1 MFIMSFLHVSSFDR
15 NIPKVSQKTQYIQK
29 KKIMCMER
37 DTYSKFGKNIQH
49 STERKT
55 MIYVVRLDWGG

>member
-1 MFIMSFLHVSSFDR
+1 MFLPLIGIFQKYR
-15 NIPKVSQKTQYIQK
+15 KKPNIY

-55 MIYVVRLDWGG
+55 MMYVVRLDWGG

>member
-1 MFIMSFLHVSSFDR
+1 
-15 NIPKVSQKTQYIQK
+15 
-29 KKIMCMER
+29 MCMER

-55 MIYVVRLDWGG
+55 MTFVVRLDWGG

>member
-1 MFIMSFLHVSSFDR
+1 MFLPLIGIF
-15 NIPKVSQKTQYIQK
+15 QK
-29 KKIMCMER
+29 KRMCMER
-37 DTYSKFGKNIQH
+37 DTNSKFGKNIQH

>member
-1 MFIMSFLHVSSFDR
+1 
-15 NIPKVSQKTQYIQK
+15 
-29 KKIMCMER
+29 MCMER
-37 DTYSKFGKNIQH
+37 DIYSKFGKNIQH

>member
-1 MFIMSFLHVSSFDR
+1 MFLPLIGIFQKYR
-15 NIPKVSQKTQYIQK
+15 KKPNIYIYK

-55 MIYVVRLDWGG
+55 MIYMVRLDWGG

>member
-1 MFIMSFLHVSSFDR
+1 MFLPLIGIFQKYR
-15 NIPKVSQKTQYIQK
+15 KKPNIYI

-55 MIYVVRLDWGG
+55 MIYLVRLDWGG